1 MAAPGQDRAIAQQV
15 NQKLA
20 MKGIRSPC
28 KIDVKAKNGDVTLTG
43 SIQFD
48 YQRATVVQAASSAS
62 GVRRVVDQ
70 LTIKPPAKRT

>member
-15 NQKLA
+15 NQRLA

-28 KIDVKAKNGDVTLTG
+28 KIDVQSKNGDVTLTG
-43 SIQFD
+43 NIQFA
-48 YQRATVVQAASSAS
+48 YQRATVVQAASTAS

-70 LTIKPPAKRT
+70 LTVKPPVKRT